1 MTTNNPFRDLPSVD
15 ALLGDARVRELSAE
29 YSGDTVIALVREELD
44 RRQFASGFS
53 VVIKPLL
60 VKAMVR
66 FRSVW

>member
-1 MTTNNPFRDLPSVD
+1 MTTTNPFRDLPSVD
-15 ALLGDARVRELSAE
+15 ALLGNERVRALSAE